1 MIVERIVYYLQE
13 KGIAISAFEREVGIG
28 NTTLSKAYKT
38 GGAIGT
44 DKLEK
49 ILSNCKDL
57 SPLWVVTGEGEMLI
71 STKDVQSVKTVPTT
85 GPLIQNV
92 FVTNFADLKGI
103 MVEAIKESR
112 A

>member
-1 MIVERIVYYLQE
+1 MIVERIVHYLQE
-13 KGIAISAFEREVGIG
+13 KGIAISAFEREMGLG

-38 GGAIGT
+38 GGSIGT
-44 DKLEK
+44 DKLER

-57 SPLWVVTGEGEMLI
+57 SPLWVVTGEGEMLVG
-71 STKDVQSVKTVPTT
+71 STPAQSVKTAPTA

-103 MVEAIKESR
+103 MVEAIRESR